1 MRSNRV
7 GGGIA
12 VKDQDHDLE
21 QVRIKAE
28 LERHFGDRRQVAK
41 ELGISLLT
49 LNRKLRR
56 QRRSPHA

>member
-1 MRSNRV
+1 
-7 GGGIA
+7 
-12 VKDQDHDLE
+12 
-21 QVRIKAE
+21 VRIKAE